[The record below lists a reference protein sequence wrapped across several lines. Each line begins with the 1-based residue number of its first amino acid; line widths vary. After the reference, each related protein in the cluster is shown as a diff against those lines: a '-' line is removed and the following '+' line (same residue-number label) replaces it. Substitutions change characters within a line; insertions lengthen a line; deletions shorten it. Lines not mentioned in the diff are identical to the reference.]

1 MEMETD
7 RNRPSTIRII
17 AGIIVLLCGFP
28 VFWVC
33 CYGMWR
39 FTNWSYEELWIFE
52 YVWGKLLILFVSG
65 MIFLM
70 SIGLILVGVLIATK
84 IWMGKSRM
92 MEHIIYPFPT
102 VLTAELADSMNVE
115 RADDK
120 FFVFN
125 PSSLIRST
133 LIVIGGILSCAGII
147 VIYREIN
154 DPSSDLYSPP
164 ISGGIVASF
173 FLLLNGL
180 FAPSR
185 RFVLDRMKGTVTF
198 PRHLFFPRCTIPFS
212 KVIPGYSNGNLG
224 FAHPYSGIVIPVLV
238 RMIPAGGH
246 FMSSIWIKI
255 VRYLKGTL
263 SILTGR
269 KTFYAGRQKDSLN
282 RYILIPYLLQMLIW
296 VIYMVRMSLSRD
308 YLK

>member
-28 VFWVC
+28 VFGVC
-33 CYGMWR
+33 CYGMWC

-133 LIVIGGILSCAGII
+133 LIVIGGILSCVGII

-173 FLLLNGL
+173 FC
-180 FAPSR
+180 F
-185 RFVLDRMKGTVTF
+185 
-198 PRHLFFPRCTIPFS
+198 
-212 KVIPGYSNGNLG
+212 
-224 FAHPYSGIVIPVLV
+224 
-238 RMIPAGGH
+238 
-246 FMSSIWIKI
+246 
-255 VRYLKGTL
+255 
-263 SILTGR
+263 
-269 KTFYAGRQKDSLN
+269 
-282 RYILIPYLLQMLIW
+282 
-296 VIYMVRMSLSRD
+296 
-308 YLK
+308 